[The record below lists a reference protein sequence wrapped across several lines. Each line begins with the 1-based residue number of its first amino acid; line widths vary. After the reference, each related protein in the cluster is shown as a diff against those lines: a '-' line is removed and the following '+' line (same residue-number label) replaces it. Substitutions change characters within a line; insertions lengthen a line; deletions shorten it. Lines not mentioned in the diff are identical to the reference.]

1 MVATGD
7 FGLPAFRRELS
18 AGIGGRQKKSAE
30 GNRDER

>member
-7 FGLPAFRRELS
+7 FGLPAFRRELT